1 MAMLSLSEGVN
12 GEFKYPHLEE
22 SVEVISNGLLK
33 IRESVVKEYCMR
45 CKAQVNCAERVK
57 KYNNTI
63 YAEMWKMNKEAKE
76 LEAKLFAERLEKE
89 LPLRKAESIKKLES
103 IVKVDV
109 PDTVVKIRAV
119 DKERSEL
126 GNDQLA
132 VKERT
137 ATTMKFIGHVMKK
150 KLYTDEAEKLYNS
163 VKMDSI
169 VRPNKVSVV
178 NFTNNKEIEMMI
190 RDKLDSG
197 EKIPTLTMS
206 KTVSRSVAKKELEE
220 KEAQREAIKK
230 SIKRSM
236 NRKAE
241 ADQYRIMLESKIQI
255 MELK

>member
-1 MAMLSLSEGVN
+1 MIGLSDGIN
-12 GEFKYPHLEE
+12 GEHTYPHLEE

-33 IRESVVKEYCMR
+33 IRESVVKEYCIR
-45 CKAQVNCAERVK
+45 CKAQVNCAERIK
-57 KYNNTI
+57 KYNNMI

-76 LEAKLFAERLEKE
+76 LEAKRFAEKLARE
-89 LPLRKAESIKKLES
+89 LPLRKAESLKKLENV
-103 IVKVDV
+103 VKVDV

-119 DKERSEL
+119 DKERNEL
-126 GNDQLA
+126 ENDQLA
-132 VKERT
+132 VKQRT
-137 ATTMKFIGHVMKK
+137 MVTTKFIGYAMKK
-150 KLYTDEAEKLYNS
+150 KLYTDEAEKLYSS